1 MAILGKFNKRAKV
14 DNESGLSTNS
24 ALSGGRFFN
33 ARGNPNIQIEGMS
46 FLERINIYHILLTI
60 SRWKFL
66 AIILLFYIAVNT
78 VFACVYLLIGIN
90 NLNGVIA
97 STNAAKFEEAF
108 FFSAQTFTTV
118 GYGRINPTG
127 FLTSLV
133 ASLEALTG
141 LLAFALATGLMYGR
155 FARPRAYIRYSNK
168 ALIVPFRDGIAL
180 MFRMVPFTRNYLVN
194 VEAKLTA
201 AMRVTENGIY
211 KTKFFNMALDI
222 SKATTLVSNWTL
234 VHIINED
241 SPLYGLSKED
251 IKNSQLELLVFIQG
265 FDESFSNIVISRSSY
280 TYEDIIYGAKFVPMF
295 HPNESNTST
304 VLHLD
309 KLDEYTIE
317 KLPVDF

>member
-24 ALSGGRFFN
+24 ALRGGRFFN
-33 ARGNPNIQIEGMS
+33 ARGNPNMQIEGMS
-46 FLERINIYHILLTI
+46 FLEKINIYHILLTI
-60 SRWKFL
+60 PRWKFL
-66 AIILLFYIAVNT
+66 AIILLFYISINIA
-78 VFACVYLLIGIN
+78 FACVYLLIGIN
-90 NLNGVIA
+90 NLNGMLA
-97 STNAAKFEEAF
+97 ATNAEKFEEAF

-127 FLTSLV
+127 FITSLV

-168 ALIVPFRDGIAL
+168 ALFVPFREGVAV

-194 VEAKLTA
+194 VEAKVTA
-201 AMRVTENGIY
+201 AMRVMEDGVL

-222 SKATTLVSNWTL
+222 SKATTLVSNWTI
-234 VHIINED
+234 VHIINEE
-241 SPLYGLSKED
+241 SPLFGLNKED
-251 IKNSQLELLVFIQG
+251 IQTSQLELLVFIQG

-280 TYEDIIYGAKFVPMF
+280 TYEDIIYGAKFASMF
-295 HPNESNTST
+295 HPNEDNTT
-304 VLHLD
+304 TILHID
-309 KLDEYTIE
+309 KLDDYTIE
-317 KLPVDF
+317 KLPIDY

>member
-24 ALSGGRFFN
+24 ALRGGRFFN
-33 ARGNPNIQIEGMS
+33 ARGNPNMQIEGMS
-46 FLERINIYHILLTI
+46 FLEKINIYHILLTI
-60 SRWKFL
+60 PRWKFL
-66 AIILLFYIAVNT
+66 AIILLFYISINIA
-78 VFACVYLLIGIN
+78 FACVYLLIGIN
-90 NLNGVIA
+90 NLNGMLA
-97 STNAAKFEEAF
+97 ATNAEKFEEAF

-127 FLTSLV
+127 FITSLV

-168 ALIVPFRDGIAL
+168 ALFVPFREGVAV

-194 VEAKLTA
+194 VEAKVTA
-201 AMRVTENGIY
+201 AMRVMEDGVL

-222 SKATTLVSNWTL
+222 SKATTLVSNWTI
-234 VHIINED
+234 VHIINEE
-241 SPLYGLSKED
+241 SPLFGLNKED
-251 IKNSQLELLVFIQG
+251 IQTSQLELLVFIQG

-280 TYEDIIYGAKFVPMF
+280 TYEDIIYGAKFVSMF
-295 HPNESNTST
+295 HPNEDNTT
-304 VLHLD
+304 TILHID
-309 KLDEYTIE
+309 KLDDYTIE
-317 KLPVDF
+317 KLPIDY

>member
-24 ALSGGRFFN
+24 ALRGGRFFN
-33 ARGNPNIQIEGMS
+33 ARGNPNMQIEGMS

-60 SRWKFL
+60 PRWKFL
-66 AIILLFYIAVNT
+66 AIILLFYISINIA
-78 VFACVYLLIGIN
+78 FACVYLLIGIN
-90 NLNGVIA
+90 NLNGMLA
-97 STNAAKFEEAF
+97 TTNAEKFEEAF

-127 FLTSLV
+127 FITSLV

-168 ALIVPFRDGIAL
+168 ALFVPFREGVAV

-194 VEAKLTA
+194 VEAKVTS
-201 AMRVTENGIY
+201 AMRVMEDGVL

-222 SKATTLVSNWTL
+222 SKATTLVSNWTI
-234 VHIINED
+234 VHIINEE
-241 SPLYGLSKED
+241 SPLFGLNKED
-251 IKNSQLELLVFIQG
+251 IQTSQLELLVFIQG

-280 TYEDIIYGAKFVPMF
+280 TYEDIIYGAKFASMF
-295 HPNESNTST
+295 HPNEDNTT
-304 VLHLD
+304 TILHID
-309 KLDEYTIE
+309 KLDDYTIE
-317 KLPVDF
+317 KLPIDY

>member
-24 ALSGGRFFN
+24 ALRGGRFFN
-33 ARGNPNIQIEGMS
+33 ARGNPNMQIEGMS
-46 FLERINIYHILLTI
+46 FLEKINIYHILLTI
-60 SRWKFL
+60 PRWKFL
-66 AIILLFYIAVNT
+66 AIILLFYISINIA
-78 VFACVYLLIGIN
+78 FACVYLLIGIN
-90 NLNGVIA
+90 NLNGMLA
-97 STNAAKFEEAF
+97 TTNAEKFEEAF

-127 FLTSLV
+127 FITSLV

-168 ALIVPFRDGIAL
+168 ALFVPFREGVAV

-194 VEAKLTA
+194 VEAKVTA
-201 AMRVTENGIY
+201 AMRVMEDGVL

-222 SKATTLVSNWTL
+222 SKATTLVSNWTI
-234 VHIINED
+234 VHIINEE
-241 SPLYGLSKED
+241 SPLFGLNKED
-251 IKNSQLELLVFIQG
+251 IQTSQLELLVFIQG

-280 TYEDIIYGAKFVPMF
+280 TYEDIIYGAKFVSMF
-295 HPNESNTST
+295 HPNEDNTT
-304 VLHLD
+304 TILHID
-309 KLDEYTIE
+309 KLDDYTIE
-317 KLPVDF
+317 KLPIDY